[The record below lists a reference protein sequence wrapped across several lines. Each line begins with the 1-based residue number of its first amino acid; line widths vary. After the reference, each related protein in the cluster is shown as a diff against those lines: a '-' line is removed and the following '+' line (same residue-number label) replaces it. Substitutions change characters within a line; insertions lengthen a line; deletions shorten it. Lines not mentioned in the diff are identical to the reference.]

1 MAAYRYTYILSK
13 YTSTV
18 GDYVLINFLLTG
30 LSRRLDPVFA
40 IAVGSAAAVLR
51 VRRDEEAKGQS
62 AKQTLD
68 TLKRRLNLAW
78 NGAESKSWAEG
89 GA

>member
-1 MAAYRYTYILSK
+1 MAAYRYTHILSK
-13 YTSTV
+13 YTSTL
-18 GDYVLINFLLTG
+18 GDYLPIHFLLTS

-40 IAVGSAAAVLR
+40 IVVGSAAAVLR
-51 VRRDEEAKGQS
+51 VRRDEETKGQS
-62 AKQTLD
+62 AQQTLD

-78 NGAESKSWAEG
+78 NGAESKSWAER